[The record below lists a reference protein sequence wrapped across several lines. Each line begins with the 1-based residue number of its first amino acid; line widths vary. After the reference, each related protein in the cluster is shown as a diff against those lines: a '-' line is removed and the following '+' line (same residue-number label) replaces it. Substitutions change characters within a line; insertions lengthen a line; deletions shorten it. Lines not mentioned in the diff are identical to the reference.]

1 LNDLRDCEGWDI
13 PSEKELMSYA
23 VPPVETPPGS
33 PMEAEATAQPAQGHR
48 PLPRYIDASEDPLDH
63 KLEVL
68 EYWTNESVIC
78 VLQRKKLIRK
88 EKNPFG
94 CIPFVNAFWDD
105 IPGSFYSFGMPRR
118 IGGVQVHL
126 QGLRNLRL
134 DDINL
139 NLQQI
144 WLAKIGTEIAAQP
157 MRAYPGAVFKV
168 DDIEKSLKPLIKQP
182 IMAEAYREEDVLI
195 NDAERT
201 TGANPM
207 TVQGGQSS
215 GNKSTGMR
223 SSAGAQAVA
232 GASSSR
238 IQGFADVVIEQV
250 FVPTLNAF
258 IEMSRQRME
267 PKMMRQIV
275 GADLWQ
281 ALEMTHQGDYLADM
295 CNVIDLQ
302 VSVLA
307 SSNLAARAKMAAS
320 LPEEL
325 EMFMQPAFQS
335 GLQDA
340 GFKVNWLEV
349 ARRMEQTTG
358 WESAEDLFIPLTQQD
373 KQAKMAQN
381 PEVLKAQAT
390 QARLKQMGDQASQ
403 LSAQEHGQ
411 KMEQQQGKSLAEA
424 GADVLVKSL
433 ERAQV
438 KEEQPQFSGDLG
450 DES

>member
-1 LNDLRDCEGWDI
+1 
-13 PSEKELMSYA
+13 
-23 VPPVETPPGS
+23 
-33 PMEAEATAQPAQGHR
+33 
-48 PLPRYIDASEDPLDH
+48 
-63 KLEVL
+63 
-68 EYWTNESVIC
+68 
-78 VLQRKKLIRK
+78 
-88 EKNPFG
+88 
-94 CIPFVNAFWDD
+94 
-105 IPGSFYSFGMPRR
+105 
-118 IGGVQVHL
+118 
-126 QGLRNLRL
+126 
-134 DDINL
+134 
-139 NLQQI
+139 
-144 WLAKIGTEIAAQP
+144 
-157 MRAYPGAVFKV
+157 
-168 DDIEKSLKPLIKQP
+168 
-182 IMAEAYREEDVLI
+182 
-195 NDAERT
+195 
-201 TGANPM
+201 
-207 TVQGGQSS
+207 
-215 GNKSTGMR
+215 
-223 SSAGAQAVA
+223 
-232 GASSSR
+232 
-238 IQGFADVVIEQV
+238 
-250 FVPTLNAF
+250 
-258 IEMSRQRME
+258 ME